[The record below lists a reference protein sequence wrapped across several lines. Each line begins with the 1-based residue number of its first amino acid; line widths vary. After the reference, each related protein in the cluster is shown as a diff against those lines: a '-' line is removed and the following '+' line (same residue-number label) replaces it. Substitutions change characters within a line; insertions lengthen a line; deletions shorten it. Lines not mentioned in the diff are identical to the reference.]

1 MQIAQFSSRT
11 FGRNTPSLTAPI
23 PLLKSFASDHQR
35 TMTSL
40 GRTSNLSSGYLKQ
53 TDEWLMA
60 AQESTENFK
69 THGSRLPVVWV
80 GRLAY
85 PDLYG
90 TDIVL

>member
-1 MQIAQFSSRT
+1 
-11 FGRNTPSLTAPI
+11 
-23 PLLKSFASDHQR
+23 
-35 TMTSL
+35 MTSL